1 MKNQNNYKVGDI
13 IRRLMKNP
21 KLANKLE
28 KLDALEAWE
37 EIIGKQIC
45 NYVKDQRINKGI
57 LYVQLKSA
65 VIRNELSYKKS
76 EIITQINQRIGKKLI
91 VDLVLR

>member
-21 KLANKLE
+21 KLAEKLE

>member
-1 MKNQNNYKVGDI
+1 MRKHNNYKIGDV
-13 IRRLMKNP
+13 IRKLMKNP

-57 LYVQLKSA
+57 LYIKLKSS

-76 EIITQINQRIGKKLI
+76 ELITEINQKIGKKLI
-91 VDLVLR
+91 IDIVLN

>member
-1 MKNQNNYKVGDI
+1 MRKHNNYKIGDV
-13 IRRLMKNP
+13 IRKLMNNP

-57 LYVQLKSA
+57 LYIKLKSS

-76 EIITQINQRIGKKLI
+76 ELITEINQKIGKKLI
-91 VDLVLR
+91 IDIVLN

>member
-21 KLANKLE
+21 KLADKLE